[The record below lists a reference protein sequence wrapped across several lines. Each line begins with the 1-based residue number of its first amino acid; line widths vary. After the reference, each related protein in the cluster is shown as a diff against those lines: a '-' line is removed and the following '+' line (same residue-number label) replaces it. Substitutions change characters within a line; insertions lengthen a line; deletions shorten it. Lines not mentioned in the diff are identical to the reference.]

1 MSRALADAGRHTALI
16 ESTHI
21 GGSCV
26 NEGCSPTKTMVASA
40 QVAYLARRGAE
51 YGVETGPIAID
62 QAKVRRRKQGV
73 VDNMRGANER
83 TIAATKGL
91 ELIRGEGSFTGP
103 KQVRVALNDGG
114 TRELTADLIILNT
127 GCRPSIPRIPGLD
140 GAPYLTSTSI
150 MELESVPEHLIILGS
165 GYVGIEFGQMFRRFG
180 SRVTMIQ
187 RHGKLLA
194 REDDDVAAEVAKI
207 LREDGIEILFDTDT
221 TGVTA
226 NSAGSVTLTI
236 RDTQGERELAG
247 SHLLVATGRVPN
259 TEKLNLAATDVKLD
273 ERGYT
278 PVNERLE
285 TNIPGV
291 YAIGDMKGGPAFTHI
306 SYDDFRILR
315 ANLLQEGHASTAG
328 RLVPYVIFMD
338 PQLGVVGMRESEAR
352 ASGRSIRVAKIPM
365 SDVDR
370 AVETGE
376 TRGFMKAIVD
386 SNTKEIL
393 GCAILGAEG
402 GELMSALEIAMV
414 ARLPYTIIKEAIFA
428 HPTFTESLNSLFM
441 SLDE

>member
-1 MSRALADAGRHTALI
+1 MADGTGGVERFDAIVIGSGQGANPLSEALARAGRHTALI
-16 ESTHI
+16 ESTHV
-21 GGSCV
+21 GGTCV

-40 QVAYLARRGAE
+40 RVAYLARRGAD

-62 QAKVRRRKQGV
+62 LAKVRQRKQGI

-83 TIAATKGL
+83 TIGATKGL

-114 TRELTADLIILNT
+114 TRELTADLVVLNT
-127 GCRPSIPRIPGLD
+127 GCRPSIPQIPGLD

-150 MELESVPEHLIILGS
+150 MELESVPQHLIVLGG

-187 RHGKLLA
+187 RHDKLLA

-207 LREDGIEILFDTDT
+207 LREDGIDVLFDTET
-221 TGVTA
+221 TGVAA
-226 NSAGSVTLTI
+226 NDDGGVTLTI
-236 RDTQGERELAG
+236 RDAHGERELTG

-259 TEKLNLAATDVKLD
+259 TETLNLAASGVNVD
-273 ERGYT
+273 EHGYT

-285 TNIPGV
+285 TNVPGI

-315 ANLLQEGHASTAG
+315 ANLLQEGHASTFG
-328 RLVPYVIFMD
+328 RLVP
-338 PQLGVVGMRESEAR
+338 
-352 ASGRSIRVAKIPM
+352 
-365 SDVDR
+365 
-370 AVETGE
+370 
-376 TRGFMKAIVD
+376 
-386 SNTKEIL
+386 
-393 GCAILGAEG
+393 
-402 GELMSALEIAMV
+402 
-414 ARLPYTIIKEAIFA
+414 
-428 HPTFTESLNSLFM
+428 
-441 SLDE
+441 

>member
-140 GAPYLTSTSI
+140 GASYLTSTSI